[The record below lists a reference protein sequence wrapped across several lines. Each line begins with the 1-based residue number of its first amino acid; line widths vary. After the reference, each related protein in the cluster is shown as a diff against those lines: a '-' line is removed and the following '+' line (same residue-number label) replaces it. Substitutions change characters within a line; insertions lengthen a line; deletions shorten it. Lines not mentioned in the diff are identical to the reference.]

1 MDSVYKSKVD
11 IWLVCL
17 ILAVAIISI
26 LPVLLFAFSWIA
38 VFVSLGLFIF
48 ILYCFFSTKYIITNN
63 ILNIKCGFFIN
74 EKINI
79 ANIVK
84 IAPIKSIIASPA
96 ASLDRIGIYLT
107 KQHTPIII
115 SPKNKRKFIDNLK
128 SINPN
133 IVSKI

>member
-1 MDSVYKSKVD
+1 MNGVYKSKVD

-17 ILAVAIISI
+17 IMVVAIISI

-38 VFVSLGLFIF
+38 VFVSLGLFVF
-48 ILYCFFSTKYIITNN
+48 IIYCFLSTKYIIINN

-84 IAPIKSIIASPA
+84 IVPVKSIIASPA

-107 KQHTPIII
+107 KQHTPVII
-115 SPKNKRKFIDNLK
+115 SPKNKREFIDNLK